1 MQAVGIYQYVTVY
14 FLLFNKKEKSIKWGT
29 EGQQKSGFE
38 MCGWVK
44 WAFWQHGFSFG
55 MFNCDV

>member
-38 MCGWVK
+38 MCG
-44 WAFWQHGFSFG
+44 
-55 MFNCDV
+55 